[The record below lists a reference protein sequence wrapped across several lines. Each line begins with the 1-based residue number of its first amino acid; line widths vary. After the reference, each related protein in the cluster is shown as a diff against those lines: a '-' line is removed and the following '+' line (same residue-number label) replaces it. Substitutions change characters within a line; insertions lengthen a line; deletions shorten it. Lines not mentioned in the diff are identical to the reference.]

1 MSLIKQYRTIV
12 LLIPLIVLLLII
24 SVFVKMFNPQSLIS
38 SSVVQTQASITPS
51 PTPIPD
57 PFIHAE
63 TFNIP
68 SSYMGYVVSKV
79 ATPDLG
85 RAILKYGS
93 KNINLEGSEWT
104 IKKSGVSDFE
114 YSQVKPY
121 INNAIQG
128 QLVKKG
134 WISKATV
141 NGLELVPNLSKSDLS
156 QGYIEAY
163 NGKVQVTVLEGGK
176 DTLGNVEFKL
186 FLSKIYNITDL

>member
-1 MSLIKQYRTIV
+1 MSQVRILQGPQTMNLIRQYQTIS
-12 LLIPLIVLLLII
+12 LLILLII
-24 SVFVKMFNPQSLIS
+24 SLSILSVLVKMFNLQSLIS

-68 SSYMGYVVSKV
+68 PSYMGYVVSKV

-85 RAILKYGS
+85 RATLKYGS

-134 WISKATV
+134 WISKAIV

-156 QGYIEAY
+156 QGYVVVY
-163 NGKVQVTVLEGGK
+163 
-176 DTLGNVEFKL
+176 
-186 FLSKIYNITDL
+186 

>member
-1 MSLIKQYRTIV
+1 
-12 LLIPLIVLLLII
+12 
-24 SVFVKMFNPQSLIS
+24 MFNPQSLIS

-121 INNAIQG
+121 INNAVQG
-128 QLVKKG
+128 QLVKQG
-134 WISKATV
+134 WTAKATV
-141 NGLELVPNLSKSDLS
+141 DGKTLSPNLFNSDLN
-156 QGYIEAY
+156 QGYTEVY
-163 NGKVQVTVLEGGK
+163 NGKVQVVILEGGK
-176 DTLGNVEFKL
+176 DASGNVEFKL
-186 FLSKIYNITDL
+186 FLSNIYDLATLQ

>member
-1 MSLIKQYRTIV
+1 MSQVRILQGPQTMNLIRQYQTIS
-12 LLIPLIVLLLII
+12 LLILLII
-24 SVFVKMFNPQSLIS
+24 SLSILSVLVKMFNPQSLIS

-57 PFIHAE
+57 PLIHAE

-68 SSYMGYVVSKV
+68 PSYMGYVVSKV

-104 IKKSGVSDFE
+104 IKKNGVSDFE

-121 INNAIQG
+121 INNFVQD
-128 QLVKKG
+128 QVVKKG
-134 WISKATV
+134 WLTKTSV
-141 NGLELVPNLSKSDLS
+141 GGQELIPNVSKSDLS
-156 QGYIEAY
+156 QGYVEAY
-163 NGKVQVTVLEGGK
+163 
-176 DTLGNVEFKL
+176 D
-186 FLSKIYNITDL
+186 